1 MSDRANDSTRI
12 GEWIA
17 WAVAVVVVTAALVA
31 IRERVTSTHVVLAYL
46 LLVQVGSARRG
57 RTLGIAL
64 ALVSFFCI
72 DWFFIPPF
80 GTLSVA
86 KPIDLLVLAA
96 FLITAFVAT
105 HLFERARARARE
117 AREARDRAQE
127 LDRIASHAD
136 SLRETA
142 RLKDALI
149 ASVSHDLRTP
159 LTTIKAVAHEIAVA
173 GDERA
178 LTIEEESDRL
188 NLFVGNLLD
197 LSRLS
202 SGMPMDIGPNE
213 AEDLVGAAL
222 QAASGAT
229 KGREI
234 RVKVIP
240 GETMLFGSFDFS
252 QTLRALV
259 NLIENAIKHSPA
271 DTPIDITAERKD
283 KWLAIIVSDRG
294 TGVPE
299 SERQRIFEPFYRP
312 AGQQPDAGGAG
323 LGLSIARAIAEA
335 QGGSLDYSPRDGGGS
350 DFILQ
355 LPALDVPRTAAG
367 RS

>member
-1 MSDRANDSTRI
+1 MKELASDRTPAT
-12 GEWIA
+12 EWII
-17 WAVAVVVVTAALVA
+17 WAAVMVAVTAALVA
-31 IRERVTSTHVVLAYL
+31 MRERITNTHVALAYL
-46 LLVQVGSARRG
+46 LLVQIGSARRG
-57 RTLGIAL
+57 RMLGIAL

-86 KPIDLLVLAA
+86 KPLDLLVLAA

-105 HLFERARARARE
+105 HLFERARARERE
-117 AREARDRAQE
+117 VLEARDRASE

-159 LTTIKAVAHEIAVA
+159 LTTIKAVAHEIAA
-173 GDERA
+173 GGDERA

-202 SGMPMDIGPNE
+202 SGTPMDIGPNE
-213 AEDLVGAAL
+213 AEDLLGAAL
-222 QAASGAT
+222 QAAGGAT

-240 GETMLFGSFDFS
+240 SETMLFGSFDFS

-259 NLIENAIKHSPA
+259 NLIENAVKHSPA
-271 DTPIDITAERKD
+271 DAPVDITAERKN
-283 KWLAIIVSDRG
+283 KWLAIVVSDRG
-294 TGVPE
+294 PGVAE

-312 AGQQPDAGGAG
+312 AGQQPDVGGAG

-350 DFILQ
+350 DFILR
-355 LPALDVPRTAAG
+355 LPALDVPKTTAA